1 MYEFRE
7 ASALTIN
14 ILCRTFY
21 LHEQFIYNFHYTL
34 KAVHEPKMLR
44 TTDLDQTDNFKN

>member
-1 MYEFRE
+1 MYKFRE
-7 ASALTIN
+7 ASELT

-34 KAVHEPKMLR
+34 KTVHEPKMLR
-44 TTDLDQTDNFKN
+44 TTDLDQPGNYNFKN